1 MQSKSSLDIKV
12 GAFVLSIF
20 FLSIVLIIYIG
31 IKKELFAE
39 KVHYIITSTTGEK
52 LERGIPV
59 KISGFKIGRVSNI
72 YIHDIN
78 QIEIEIELLKKHM
91 VWLRE
96 GSKVTLS
103 EEFPIGNAYINIIP
117 GPKDKPLLL
126 PNSTIV
132 LYRSEDFAS
141 TVQEEAKPLIKEIKA
156 TVSNLRKITE
166 QILAPDGAF
175 QQTLSHMQTFSKT
188 IVDSEGLLSM
198 ITKDPEPARRIRS
211 ILKKS
216 DLLIANLYEI
226 SRTAADEVDKI
237 GELQHNA
244 NVLISEVESFI
255 GTLTE
260 ISRKLEPTVSNMNA
274 ITDEVRKATK
284 DLVRLRSEGEYTL
297 RLGNELLQRISEMWP
312 ISQGQKPA
320 PENDYPMP

>member
-1 MQSKSSLDIKV
+1 M
-12 GAFVLSIF
+12 
-20 FLSIVLIIYIG
+20 
-31 IKKELFAE
+31 
-39 KVHYIITSTTGEK
+39 
-52 LERGIPV
+52 
-59 KISGFKIGRVSNI
+59 
-72 YIHDIN
+72 HDIN

-96 GSKVTLS
+96 ETKVTLS

-117 GPKDKPLLL
+117 GPEDKPLLL
-126 PNSTIV
+126 PNATIV
-132 LYRSEDFAS
+132 LYRSEDFSS
-141 TVQEEAKPLIKEIKA
+141 TVQEEAKPIIKEIKA

-166 QILAPDGAF
+166 QILDHNGAF
-175 QQTLSHMQTFSKT
+175 QQTLSHMQAFSKT

-198 ITKDPEPARRIRS
+198 ITKEPEPARRIRS

-216 DLLIANLYEI
+216 DSLIANLDEI
-226 SRTAADEVDKI
+226 SRTVAGKVEEI
-237 GELQHNA
+237 GNLQHDVNA
-244 NVLISEVESFI
+244 LISEIESFI

-260 ISRKLEPTVSNMNA
+260 ISRKLDPAVSNINA
-274 ITDEVRKATK
+274 ITEEVRIATK

-312 ISQGQKPA
+312 ISQGEKPV

>member
-1 MQSKSSLDIKV
+1 MQSKSGIEIKV

-20 FLSIVLIIYIG
+20 FLSIFLIIYIG

-39 KVHYIITSTTGEK
+39 KVHYIVTSTTGEK
-52 LERGIPV
+52 LERGTPV

-72 YIHDIN
+72 YMHDIN

-96 GSKVTLS
+96 DTKVTLS

-126 PNSTIV
+126 PNATIV
-132 LYRSEDFAS
+132 LYRSEDFS
-141 TVQEEAKPLIKEIKA
+141 SIVQEEAKPLIKEVKA

-166 QILAPDGAF
+166 QILDHNGAF

-216 DLLIANLYEI
+216 DSLIANLDEI
-226 SRTAADEVDKI
+226 SRTAAGKVEEI
-237 GELQHNA
+237 GKLQNNA
-244 NVLISEVESFI
+244 NALISEIESFM

-260 ISRKLEPTVSNMNA
+260 ISRKLDPAVSNINA

-297 RLGNELLQRISEMWP
+297 RLENELLQRIGEMWP
-312 ISQGQKPA
+312 ISLDEKPA
-320 PENDYPMP
+320 PPNDYPMP